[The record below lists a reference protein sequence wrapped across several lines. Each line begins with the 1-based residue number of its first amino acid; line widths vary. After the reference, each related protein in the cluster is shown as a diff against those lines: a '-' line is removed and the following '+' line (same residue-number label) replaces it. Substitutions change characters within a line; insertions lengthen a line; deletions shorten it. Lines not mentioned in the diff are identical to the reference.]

1 MSKIV
6 LTNQYASGRFVN
18 LREVRLEDA
27 EFILQLRCDENKA
40 RFLHKTDFDLKKQ
53 ESYIRRYLGLDD
65 EYYFIITDKNHTPI
79 GTIRMYELGKDD
91 FVSGSWLMLSQS
103 STQQVLEGNYLM
115 LNFAYHALNYR
126 KFRFDVRVENRNV
139 ATFHKTM
146 GAVVVAQNELD
157 YFFEANLEEY
167 IANLARLLNADCAS
181 ATIGGGGNNP

>member
-1 MSKIV
+1 MSKIL
-6 LTNQYASGRFVN
+6 LTKQYANGRFVN
-18 LREVRLEDA
+18 LREVLLEDA

-115 LNFAYHALNYR
+115 LNFAYSALNYR
-126 KFRFDVRVENRNV
+126 KFRFDVRVENRKV

-181 ATIGGGGNNP
+181 ATIRGGGNNP